1 MALTEYTISSAGGT
15 INTYLDRGFVIL
27 APAPVT
33 LAASFSIVPTF
44 PLPNTPIKIRWNAS
58 VNLNTQLVTIGGI
71 SVNQDQVNQPGTFEL
86 LYDGTVYSLQ
96 YFPDFTEKPQET
108 FGVTTLTVPAAATP
122 LTITPGTSTRT
133 YVLTGPTVLLGNYVV
148 SGATSGVTN
157 GSSVR
162 VVIAGGITT
171 GLNTVTVFG
180 LQISKYDCF
189 NGGVEVY
196 AEFNAT
202 TSTYVATY
210 VNKNVPLG
218 KLSTTGFVS
227 GDNGKLI
234 SYDFATD
241 SFVAAFLSS
250 ANLPSTF
257 KGINITTVAV
267 PSSRILTGNATPI
280 QIIPASGS
288 TSVVEVPLLF
298 IVRYIAGTTAY
309 TTNTDVAFEYTGPT
323 ATQKLCTKDNMLGFT
338 ASGIDVIVPDNYNL
352 SASPEILLTPN
363 YPINMRVQTANPLA
377 GDGSIVVYAITTTL
391 NI

>member
-1 MALTEYTISSAGGT
+1 MALTEYIITSAGGT
-15 INTYLDRGFVIL
+15 INTYLDRGFIISS
-27 APAPVT
+27 PAPVT
-33 LAASFSIVPTF
+33 LAASFSIVPTL
-44 PLPNTPIKIRWNAS
+44 PLTNTPITIRWNAS
-58 VNLNTQLVTIGGI
+58 VSLNTFIITIGGI

-86 LYDGTVYSLQ
+86 LYDGAAYTLQ
-96 YFPDFTEKPQET
+96 YFPDFAERPQET
-108 FGVTTLTVPAAATP
+108 FGVTTLLVPAAATP

-148 SGATSGVTN
+148 DGSTAGVTN

-196 AEFNAT
+196 AEYNAT
-202 TSTYVATY
+202 TLAYVATY

-227 GDNGKLI
+227 GDNGKLV

-241 SFVAAFLSS
+241 SFVAAFLSGT
-250 ANLPSTF
+250 NLPSTF
-257 KGINITTVAV
+257 KGINITTVTV
-267 PSSRILTGNATPI
+267 PSARLLTGNTVPVTI
-280 QIIPASGS
+280 VPASGS
-288 TSVVEVPLLF
+288 TSVVEVPLMF
-298 IVRYIAGTTAY
+298 IVRYIAGTAAY
-309 TTNTDVAFEYTGPT
+309 TTNTDVLFEYTGPS
-323 ATQKLCTKDNMLGFT
+323 ATQKICTKTNMLGFT
-338 ASGIDVIVPDNYNL
+338 TSGIDVIMPDNYNL
-352 SASPEILLTPN
+352 LGSPAIILTPN
-363 YPINMRVQTANPLA
+363 FPINMRVQTSNPLA